1 MMQFAV
7 TSVCVCMWRDQ
18 RDRREEASEETC
30 YDFGKEG
37 WRGSAWGEEE
47 EEEVGGAERCHDQE
61 ERMSIIAATAP
72 Q

>member
-1 MMQFAV
+1 M
-7 TSVCVCMWRDQ
+7 
-18 RDRREEASEETC
+18 EETC

-37 WRGSAWGEEE
+37 WRGSAWGEEEE